1 MAKKSMLERERKRQL
16 LVKRYSDKR
25 KIILNELNKIKSGSL
40 DEIFALNEKIQ
51 KLPRNSSA
59 IRVRNRCW
67 KTGKPRGFSR
77 FFGLCRNAV
86 RELAHDCVLPGVTKA
101 SW

>member
-1 MAKKSMLERERKRQL
+1 MAKKCMLEREK
-16 LVKRYSDKR
+16 KR
-25 KIILNELNKIKSGSL
+25 KSLVNKYAKKRELILNELKSADSL
-40 DEIFALNEKIQ
+40 DGIFALNEKIQ
-51 KLPRNSSA
+51 KLPRNSAST
-59 IRVRNRCW
+59 RLRNRCW
-67 KTGKPRGFSR
+67 KTGRPRGYVR